1 VLLFSNTAHPV
12 NQPLPYSPS
21 TRGGVDRGEYSGWSD
36 SLPKET
42 SDLNLKEKRRTID
55 RLDRQLVILLNQRLR
70 VALQV
75 GKIKKRM
82 GEKIYDPSREKEI
95 LTRLEVKNR
104 GPLTNQDLI
113 KIFRMII
120 KICRASQT

>member
-1 VLLFSNTAHPV
+1 M
-12 NQPLPYSPS
+12 
-21 TRGGVDRGEYSGWSD
+21 
-36 SLPKET
+36 PKET